1 MYLLSRRQVD
11 ALGHQDT
18 NFAAFPAD
26 SWYSPRERH
35 LLLLCA
41 NSASLYA
48 RLLLNSDYSCLRHVT
63 LPSCV
68 QSFLKSQFLVCFS

>member
-1 MYLLSRRQVD
+1 MLLSRQVD
-11 ALGHQDT
+11 ALGLQDANIAT
-18 NFAAFPAD
+18 FPGD
-26 SWYSPRERH
+26 SMYSLRERH
-35 LLLLCA
+35 VMLLCA

-48 RLLLNSDYSCLRHVT
+48 RLLLNSDLCLTHVT